1 MTQLTT
7 SNRLRNTD
15 IDITNQALLRS
26 CKRKE
31 FTMCEDSPSDSQQAS
46 KRTKSDSSNQSAD
59 IRKRLESL
67 PLPNYEED
75 MKPTA
80 FLQDL
85 VESLYGYRPEVKTAS
100 TLPGYFP
107 DVTEDQIA
115 AYDMHV
121 LNAARDDDLQ
131 RLKSLYES
139 GQTMD
144 CCNRFGES
152 LLHLVCRRGF
162 KDVAVFL
169 LVDVKLDV
177 RISDD
182 CGRNPFHDICW
193 NPEVQIDIAK
203 LLLERDPT
211 LLLIGDKRGHTP
223 FDYARPED
231 WQTWRKFLFEHRR
244 FLEPL
249 QEESTRQ
256 VFGSTK

>member
-1 MTQLTT
+1 
-7 SNRLRNTD
+7 
-15 IDITNQALLRS
+15 
-26 CKRKE
+26 
-31 FTMCEDSPSDSQQAS
+31 MCNDAPSDSKHPDMPKAS
-46 KRTKSDSSNQSAD
+46 KRTKSDSSIHAVD
-59 IRKRLESL
+59 IRQILESKSL
-67 PLPNYEED
+67 PDYEENI
-75 MKPTA
+75 KPTA
-80 FLQDL
+80 YLQAL

-100 TLPGYFP
+100 TLTGYFP
-107 DVTEDQIA
+107 EVTEEQIA

-131 RLKSLYES
+131 RLKGLYES

-162 KDVAVFL
+162 KDVAEFL
-169 LVDVKLDV
+169 LVDVKLAV

-193 NPEVQIDIAK
+193 NPEVQIEIAK

-231 WQTWRKFLFEHRR
+231 WQTWRKFLFEHRS

-249 QEESTRQ
+249 EEESTRQ
-256 VFGSTK
+256 VFGTTKK